1 MSSMRED
8 FERGHAEREFDSALL
23 QLLVAEQRAMHTRV
37 LVLDVSGRVLFIGLV
52 VCGAF
57 AARLSALEMGAA
69 LVASC
74 LLAAAWYW
82 SRRTAG
88 LRSYRITQALSNYAR
103 GSPAQHAYAESRF
116 SVEFRSPFDALVRFE
131 PVLWLALA
139 AIVLIGGLFVD

>member
-1 MSSMRED
+1 
-8 FERGHAEREFDSALL
+8 
-23 QLLVAEQRAMHTRV
+23 
-37 LVLDVSGRVLFIGLV
+37 
-52 VCGAF
+52 
-57 AARLSALEMGAA
+57 MGAA